1 MSRFVFNVLLASLAS
16 SALDD
21 RYLRGARS
29 DLARRSHGR
38 GILMGYQT
46 EDESTPSKETEGPT
60 ADPTPAP
67 TPAPT
72 FEPTSEET
80 EGPTADPT
88 PAPTPAPTFEP
99 TSEETEGPRTPT
111 RWTPRTRLGRRERR
125 WPCPA
130 QQGARTAT
138 TASVL

>member
-1 MSRFVFNVLLASLAS
+1 MSRFVFNVLLASLAL

-80 EGPTADPT
+80 EGP
-88 PAPTPAPTFEP
+88 
-99 TSEETEGPRTPT
+99 RTPT